1 MTMTVPFDLCNRL
14 GTDKTRQPGRLNLQ
28 AGFSL
33 IEISIVTTIM
43 MLIAIVGIP
52 AIQGY
57 VIESKVPRV
66 AEEIQRFVARLKA
79 STHGFG
85 ATPYAGV
92 NGGTLVN
99 ALRASSVVSVVGE
112 GAGATVAH
120 GLGGN
125 GSNGRGVITIAPQTL
140 AGAAAGAAFAL
151 TLNDVNHAACPALA
165 SILQRIAD
173 TVTISGQSG
182 PTVVKNATEEPV
194 IPYNAILADA
204 QCISGDRNTFVF
216 TIR

>member
-1 MTMTVPFDLCNRL
+1 M
-14 GTDKTRQPGRLNLQ
+14 Q
-28 AGFSL
+28 ACQYANQRGFSL

-66 AEEIQRFVARLKA
+66 AEEIQRVVARLKA

-85 ATPYAGV
+85 SMPYAGIDSS
-92 NGGTLVN
+92 TLVN
-99 ALRASSVVSVVGE
+99 TLRSSSVVSVTGK
-112 GAGATVAH
+112 GADASVAH
-120 GLGGN
+120 GLGGL
-125 GSNGRGVITIAPQTL
+125 GTNGRGVIEASPSSTVGAPI
-140 AGAAAGAAFAL
+140 GSAFSL
-151 TLNDVNHAACPALA
+151 TFNDVNHAACPALA
-165 SILQRIAD
+165 SILQRIAE

-182 PTVVKNATEEPV
+182 PATVKNVTSEPPM
-194 IPYNAILADA
+194 PYNSILADA
-204 QCISGDRNTFVF
+204 QCASGDRNTFVF